1 MLLIAIF
8 GLINL
13 LYRFPRKNCAIA
25 SQVVQ
30 IKYPCS
36 AAGKEKEVC

>member
-25 SQVVQ
+25 GQVAHT
-30 IKYPCS
+30 KYPCS
-36 AAGKEKEVC
+36 AAGKEKEDC